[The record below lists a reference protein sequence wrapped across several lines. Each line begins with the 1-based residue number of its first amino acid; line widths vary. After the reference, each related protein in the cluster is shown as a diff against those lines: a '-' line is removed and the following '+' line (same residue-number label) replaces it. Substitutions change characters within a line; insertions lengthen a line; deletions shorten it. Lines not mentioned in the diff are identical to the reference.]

1 MVLPSTGKISFSQLQ
16 TEFGGSNP
24 ISFSEYYR
32 DKANKFAYAVTA
44 SPLTGNVIRM
54 SNFRGV
60 SKAYP
65 PATIEYYA
73 GSQNYTSES
82 NGSNTF
88 EINIYTNYYWTQTV
102 TMFGNFT
109 TYEITSSE
117 QEEINAYQAGYCER
131 VYWGNDVD
139 DYDIECYDGYWYGTG
154 NYRTIYTYGYVTR
167 NGVHLSTSTIY
178 ANNYA
183 SFNVSSNSN
192 DGSYYVTLIGNL
204 APYGE
209 PNRHQYIYWRRTGNF
224 YVNIAYSQP
233 P

>member
-1 MVLPSTGKISFSQLQ
+1 MPLPSTGKISFSQLQ

-65 PATIEYYA
+65 PATIEYHA
-73 GSQNYTSES
+73 GSQNYTSEH

-88 EINIYTNYYWTQTV
+88 EINIYTNYYWTQTINMYV
-102 TMFGNFT
+102 RYWL
-109 TYEITSSE
+109 YEF
-117 QEEINAYQAGYCER
+117 
-131 VYWGNDVD
+131 
-139 DYDIECYDGYWYGTG
+139 DYSYTEHEFYDQG
-154 NYRTIYTYGYVTR
+154 YGYGDSWEVYVYKW
-167 NGVHLSTSTIY
+167 NYYNIHLSTSTIY
-178 ANNYA
+178 ANNY
-183 SFNVSSNSN
+183 SGFNVSYNSN
-192 DGSYYVTLIGNL
+192 DGGYYVTLIHNL

-209 PNRHQYIYWRRTGNF
+209 PNRHQYIYWRRTGDF
-224 YVNIAYSQP
+224 YVNISYSQP

>member
-16 TEFGGSNP
+16 TEFGGTNA

-32 DKANKFAYAVTA
+32 DKANKYAYAVTA

-65 PATIEYYA
+65 PATIEYNA
-73 GSQNYTSES
+73 GSQNYTSEH

-88 EINIYTNYYWTQTV
+88 EINIYTNYYWTQIV
-102 TMFGNFT
+102 TMFGDFT
-109 TYEITSSE
+109 TYEITSSYE
-117 QEEINAYQAGYCER
+117 EEIAAYEPGYCQNE
-131 VYWGNDVD
+131 YWGNQPE
-139 DYDIECYDGYWYGTG
+139 DYDVVCYDGYWYASGQ
-154 NYRTIYTYGYVTR
+154 YRTINVYGYVTR
-167 NGVHLSTSTIY
+167 RVNLSTSTIY

-183 SFNVSSNSN
+183 SFNVSFNSN
-192 DGSYYVTLIGNL
+192 DGGYYVTLIQNL
-204 APYGE
+204 ASYGE
-209 PNRHQYIYWRRTGNF
+209 PSRHQYIYWRRTGNF
-224 YVNIAYSQP
+224 YVKIEYSQP